1 MKVLK
6 LKKTLFN
13 NLKQFKIKARESNL
27 YTLDGDGVEDAPV
40 EVGYS
45 NATATL
51 TFGGR
56 VQVNPLKENCPDPK
70 YNLVRTLA
78 DINKANP
85 GQVKAMSSF

>member
-1 MKVLK
+1 MRCLSCPLKVRCRSKVLF
-6 LKKTLFN
+6 TFN
-13 NLKQFKIKARESNL
+13 YK
-27 YTLDGDGVEDAPV
+27 DGDGVDNAPV

-85 GQVKAMSSF
+85 GQVLFLIRL

>member
-1 MKVLK
+1 
-6 LKKTLFN
+6 
-13 NLKQFKIKARESNL
+13 
-27 YTLDGDGVEDAPV
+27 
-40 EVGYS
+40 VGYS

-85 GQVKAMSSF
+85 GQINPIVEKLEPEVQSHLKSYFAAANITL